1 MLQISR
7 YLEKVVKKNGW
18 RRPANAKRFVFSSK
32 RKKHGE
38 NNYLMSRLI
47 ITTDYLLEFS
57 ILAVVEPQLDNL
69 MFTVILLTA
78 SAGRRDDF

>member
-1 MLQISR
+1 M
-7 YLEKVVKKNGW
+7 EKTGKCQT
-18 RRPANAKRFVFSSK
+18 FCFSSK

-47 ITTDYLLEFS
+47 ITTDYLLEVS

-69 MFTVILLTA
+69 MFAVILLTA